1 MKNEAILQYLETE
14 KQNIQEV
21 SVQIRSGI
29 ESGKKLIS
37 THQ

>member
-1 MKNEAILQYLETE
+1 MEDEAILHYLETE

-29 ESGKKLIS
+29 EAGKKLIS
-37 THQ
+37 IHQ